1 MKFWYRQQFKRLSK
15 YSEFQ
20 ISYNE
25 WCPLCL
31 VISCPIFNLCVF
43 ACMLGTSVSVLST
56 LLSVTILLFKSLM
69 YWVPRTK
76 QTSYFNFC
84 SSFTVKHVNDYFVFQ
99 AAYYMTKPSVLQ
111 RHLSD
116 TLKLNEDKCDAFV
129 NVWINSAK
137 GIVEHLRKRSLFPA
151 QVSKMLEVKLF

>member
-1 MKFWYRQQFKRLSK
+1 MKVLSALFNITILKFKA
-15 YSEFQ
+15 
-20 ISYNE
+20 
-25 WCPLCL
+25 
-31 VISCPIFNLCVF
+31 SCTENHALNKQH
-43 ACMLGTSVSVLST
+43 TSV
-56 LLSVTILLFKSLM
+56 
-69 YWVPRTK
+69 
-76 QTSYFNFC
+76 
-84 SSFTVKHVNDYFVFQ
+84 SFTVKHVNDYFVFQ

-151 QVSKMLEVKLF
+151 QVSKMLEVKLFYTVAAN